1 LFYEKKNNYDL
12 KLGDF
17 LKRKFNG
24 REYILKIKE
33 SVGKLEFEVGGKTF
47 KSLTA
52 AAKFVKQN
60 DYEISGPAFWKAP
73 KKAD

>member
-1 LFYEKKNNYDL
+1 LLYEKKNNYDL
-12 KLGDF
+12 KPGDF

-24 REYILKIKE
+24 KEYILKIKG
-33 SVGKLEFEVGGKTF
+33 SVGKLEFEVSGKTF
-47 KSLTA
+47 NSLTA

-60 DYEISGPAFWKAP
+60 DSEISGPAFWKAP